1 MGRAALALLALLAAG
16 ASSAAPALDAR
27 QADAFRA
34 WFVRIVGEQLRQGP
48 SPRWAQQDCAGLVR
62 FAVGEALK
70 AHDAAWRQANG
81 VSVRFLPPEVG
92 LTPEQAA
99 LRNQW
104 KRADGGS
111 GAYASAIDLAQE
123 NSAFVSTDINQALP
137 GDLLFYD
144 QGDSQ
149 HLMVWMGDYIAYHR
163 GTATR
168 HDNGLRA
175 VPPDT
180 LMHWKD
186 TRWQPRPD
194 NPNFAGIYRFSFLP
208 R

>member
-1 MGRAALALLALLAAG
+1 MVRVALAALTLLAAST
-16 ASSAAPALDAR
+16 ACADSVLDAR
-27 QADAFRA
+27 QTDAFRA

-48 SPRWAQQDCAGLVR
+48 TPRWAQQDCAGLVR

-70 AHDAAWRQANG
+70 AHDEVWRKANG
-81 VSVRFLPPEVG
+81 VSNRFLPPEIG
-92 LTPEQAA
+92 LMPEQSA
-99 LRNQW
+99 LRNRW
-104 KRADGGS
+104 KRADGQS
-111 GAYASAIDLAQE
+111 SAYASAIDLVQE
-123 NSAFVSTDINQALP
+123 NSVFISSDINQALP

-163 GTATR
+163 GSKAKN
-168 HDNGLRA
+168 DNGLRA
-175 VPPDT
+175 VPLDT
-180 LMHWKD
+180 LMNWKD

-194 NPNFAGIYRFSFLP
+194 NPNFAGIYRFSFLS

>member
-1 MGRAALALLALLAAG
+1 MGRAALMLLVLLAMGPAAADPG
-16 ASSAAPALDAR
+16 LDPR
-27 QADAFRA
+27 QTGAFRA
-34 WFVRIVGEQLRQGP
+34 WFVRVVGEQLRQGP
-48 SPRWAQQDCAGLVR
+48 SPRWAQRDCAGLVR

-70 AHDAAWRQANG
+70 VHDEAWRQANG
-81 VSVRFLPPEVG
+81 VSNRFLPPEVG
-92 LTPEQAA
+92 LRPEQIP
-99 LRNQW
+99 LRQRW
-104 KRADGGS
+104 KRADGQS
-111 GAYASAIDLAQE
+111 GAYASAIDLVQE
-123 NSAFVSTDINQALP
+123 NSVFVSRDLNQALP

-163 GTATR
+163 GATAP

-175 VPPDT
+175 VSPET
-180 LMHWKD
+180 LMNWKD

-194 NPNFAGIYRFSFLP
+194 NPNFAGIYRFSFLS